1 MFSVRVSV
9 RFFARFS
16 ARVFALCVV
25 VAVGVCRAFIGLILV
40 IQSVGRIFTVV
51 LQSCCSLVAV
61 LSQVCYCRVTVTH
74 RVTGVLLSHY
84 RPPSCYRCVVV
95 VLPLC
100 YRPIA
105 LSLCYCRV
113 TVALLSRYCRV
124 TVVLLSRYCRV
135 IVALLSCYRCVTV
148 VLSSCYRRVIVVVVV
163 VPLRFCSSCRF
174 CDVSSVVSSG
184 SFLFLF
190 LCPLCTRFVGIV
202 ALNARK
208 TVSVQCETVDQ
219 GEQDVRRVI
228 KVRFGCFVAD
238 VYGAKEVKVFQ
249 ELTA

>member
-1 MFSVRVSV
+1 M
-9 RFFARFS
+9 
-16 ARVFALCVV
+16 
-25 VAVGVCRAFIGLILV
+25 AVGVCRAFIGLILV
-40 IQSVGRIFTVV
+40 LQSVGRIFTVA

-124 TVVLLSRYCRV
+124 TV
-135 IVALLSCYRCVTV
+135 ALLSCYRCVTI
-148 VLSSCYRRVIVVVVV
+148 VLSLRYCCVIVALLSCYLRVIVVLLLW
-163 VPLRFCSSCRF
+163 PLLFRCVSARACRF

-190 LCPLCTRFVGIV
+190 HI
-202 ALNARK
+202 
-208 TVSVQCETVDQ
+208 
-219 GEQDVRRVI
+219 
-228 KVRFGCFVAD
+228 
-238 VYGAKEVKVFQ
+238 
-249 ELTA
+249 

>member
-1 MFSVRVSV
+1 M
-9 RFFARFS
+9 
-16 ARVFALCVV
+16 
-25 VAVGVCRAFIGLILV
+25 AVGVCRAFIGLILV
-40 IQSVGRIFTVV
+40 LQSVGRIFTVA

-124 TVVLLSRYCRV
+124 TVALLSRYYRV

-148 VLSSCYRRVIVVVVV
+148 VLSLRYCRVIFALSSCYCCGRCCSVAFLLVLVVSVMCQALCR
-163 VPLRFCSSCRF
+163 PGRFCSCSSVHCVH
-174 CDVSSVVSSG
+174 VSSV
-184 SFLFLF
+184 LWH
-190 LCPLCTRFVGIV
+190 
-202 ALNARK
+202 
-208 TVSVQCETVDQ
+208 
-219 GEQDVRRVI
+219 
-228 KVRFGCFVAD
+228 
-238 VYGAKEVKVFQ
+238 
-249 ELTA
+249 

>member
-40 IQSVGRIFTVV
+40 IQSVGRIFTVA

-95 VLPLC
+95 VLSLC

-105 LSLCYCRV
+105 LSLCYCSV
-113 TVALLSRYCRV
+113 TV
-124 TVVLLSRYCRV
+124 RYCRV
-135 IVALLSCYRCVTV
+135 IVALLSRY
-148 VLSSCYRRVIVVVVV
+148 YRVIVALLSC
-163 VPLRFCSSCRF
+163 LRFCSSCRF

-190 LCPLCTRFVGIV
+190 FCPLCTRFVGIV

-249 ELTA
+249 EFTA

>member
-1 MFSVRVSV
+1 M
-9 RFFARFS
+9 
-16 ARVFALCVV
+16 
-25 VAVGVCRAFIGLILV
+25 
-40 IQSVGRIFTVV
+40 
-51 LQSCCSLVAV
+51 
-61 LSQVCYCRVTVTH
+61 
-74 RVTGVLLSHY
+74 LLSHY

-113 TVALLSRYCRV
+113 TVALLSC
-124 TVVLLSRYCRV
+124 YCRV

-148 VLSSCYRRVIVVVVV
+148 VLFSRYRRVIVVAVV

>member
-16 ARVFALCVV
+16 ASVFALCVV

-40 IQSVGRIFTVV
+40 IQSVGRIFTVA

-74 RVTGVLLSHY
+74 RVTGVLLSITVPH
-84 RPPSCYRCVVV
+84 RVTVVLSSCYHCVTVPLRYRCVTVA
-95 VLPLC
+95 LLSC
-100 YRPIA
+100 YCRVTVA
-105 LSLCYCRV
+105 LLSCYCRV
-113 TVALLSRYCRV
+113 TVALLSRY
-124 TVVLLSRYCRV
+124 YRV
-135 IVALLSCYRCVTV
+135 IVALLSC
-148 VLSSCYRRVIVVVVV
+148 
-163 VPLRFCSSCRF
+163 LRFCSSCRF

-208 TVSVQCETVDQ
+208 TVSVQRETVDQ

-228 KVRFGCFVAD
+228 EVRFGCFVAD

>member
-1 MFSVRVSV
+1 M
-9 RFFARFS
+9 
-16 ARVFALCVV
+16 
-25 VAVGVCRAFIGLILV
+25 
-40 IQSVGRIFTVV
+40 
-51 LQSCCSLVAV
+51 
-61 LSQVCYCRVTVTH
+61 
-74 RVTGVLLSHY
+74 LLSHY

-113 TVALLSRYCRV
+113 TVVLLSRYYRVIVALLSRYCRV
-124 TVVLLSRYCRV
+124 TVALLSRYYRV
-135 IVALLSCYRCVTV
+135 IVALLSC
-148 VLSSCYRRVIVVVVV
+148 
-163 VPLRFCSSCRF
+163 LRFCSSCRF

-228 KVRFGCFVAD
+228 EVRFGCFVAD

>member
-1 MFSVRVSV
+1 M
-9 RFFARFS
+9 
-16 ARVFALCVV
+16 V

-40 IQSVGRIFTVV
+40 LQSVGRIFTVA

-124 TVVLLSRYCRV
+124 TV
-135 IVALLSCYRCVTV
+135 ALLSCYRCVTI
-148 VLSSCYRRVIVVVVV
+148 VLSLRYCCVIVALLSCYLRVIVVLLLW
-163 VPLRFCSSCRF
+163 PLLFRCVSARACRF

-208 TVSVQCETVDQ
+208 TVSVQRETVDQ

>member
-40 IQSVGRIFTVV
+40 IQSVGRIFTVA

-61 LSQVCYCRVTVTH
+61 LSQVCYCRVTVPH
-74 RVTGVLLSHY
+74 
-84 RPPSCYRCVVV
+84 
-95 VLPLC
+95 
-100 YRPIA
+100 
-105 LSLCYCRV
+105 
-113 TVALLSRYCRV
+113 RV
-124 TVVLLSRYCRV
+124 TVVLSSCYHCVTVPLRYRCVTVALLSRYCRV
-135 IVALLSCYRCVTV
+135 IVALLSCYRCFTV

>member
-1 MFSVRVSV
+1 M
-9 RFFARFS
+9 
-16 ARVFALCVV
+16 C
-25 VAVGVCRAFIGLILV
+25 CR
-40 IQSVGRIFTVV
+40 
-51 LQSCCSLVAV
+51 
-61 LSQVCYCRVTVTH
+61 RVTI
-74 RVTGVLLSHY
+74 
-84 RPPSCYRCVVV
+84 
-95 VLPLC
+95 VLPSHC
-100 YRPIA
+100 VI
-105 LSLCYCRV
+105 
-113 TVALLSRYCRV
+113 
-124 TVVLLSRYCRV
+124 VVLLSRYCRV

-202 ALNARK
+202 ALNVRRYQ
-208 TVSVQCETVDQ
+208 TVSVQRETVDQ

>member
-1 MFSVRVSV
+1 MALCRGVRREWLVGRCSSISNTVVRARVSSRLGKPYSSLSSFVSVVCEVGFEVPFSVAVLSVRVFCTGF
-9 RFFARFS
+9 RAFFFARFS

-40 IQSVGRIFTVV
+40 LQSVGRIFTVA

-124 TVVLLSRYCRV
+124 TV
-135 IVALLSCYRCVTV
+135 ALLSCYRCVTI
-148 VLSSCYRRVIVVVVV
+148 VLSLRYYRVIV
-163 VPLRFCSSCRF
+163 
-174 CDVSSVVSSG
+174 
-184 SFLFLF
+184 
-190 LCPLCTRFVGIV
+190 
-202 ALNARK
+202 AL
-208 TVSVQCETVDQ
+208 
-219 GEQDVRRVI
+219 
-228 KVRFGCFVAD
+228 
-238 VYGAKEVKVFQ
+238 
-249 ELTA
+249 L

>member
-1 MFSVRVSV
+1 M
-9 RFFARFS
+9 
-16 ARVFALCVV
+16 LP
-25 VAVGVCRAFIGLILV
+25 
-40 IQSVGRIFTVV
+40 
-51 LQSCCSLVAV
+51 
-61 LSQVCYCRVTVTH
+61 VCYCRITVPH
-74 RVTGVLLSHY
+74 RVTVVLS
-84 RPPSCYRCVVV
+84 SCYHCVTVPLRYRCVTV
-95 VLPLC
+95 
-100 YRPIA
+100 A
-105 LSLCYCRV
+105 LLLRYCRV
-113 TVALLSRYCRV
+113 TVALLSRY
-124 TVVLLSRYCRV
+124 YRV

-148 VLSSCYRRVIVVVVV
+148 VLFSRYRRVIVVAVV

-208 TVSVQCETVDQ
+208 TVSVQRETVDQ

-228 KVRFGCFVAD
+228 EVRFGCFVAD

>member
-74 RVTGVLLSHY
+74 RVTVVLLS
-84 RPPSCYRCVVV
+84 
-95 VLPLC
+95 
-100 YRPIA
+100 I
-105 LSLCYCRV
+105 
-113 TVALLSRYCRV
+113 TVPHRV
-124 TVVLLSRYCRV
+124 TVVLSSCYHCVTVPLRYRCVTVALLSRYCRV
-135 IVALLSCYRCVTV
+135 IVALLSCYRCFTV